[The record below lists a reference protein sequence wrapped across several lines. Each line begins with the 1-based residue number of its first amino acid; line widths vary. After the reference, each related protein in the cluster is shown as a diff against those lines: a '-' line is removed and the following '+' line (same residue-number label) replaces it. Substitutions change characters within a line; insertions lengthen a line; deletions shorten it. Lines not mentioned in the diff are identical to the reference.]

1 MHGAMHA
8 LRRHKLRLLLEDRF
22 KGDRGEFL
30 KVTGLTKGRLSQL
43 LDPDQPFGDTAARN
57 LEERLSGEPLRL
69 PPGYFDTMDARTV
82 QFALMFESLPEPVKA
97 QWEALAGMLGKPAAP

>member
-1 MHGAMHA
+1 MHA

-22 KGDRGEFL
+22 KGNRGEFL
-30 KVTGLTKGRLSQL
+30 KVTGLTKGRLTQL
-43 LDPDQPFGDTAARN
+43 LDPAEPFGDIAARN
-57 LEERLSGEPLRL
+57 LETRLQLD
-69 PPGYFDTMDARTV
+69 PGYFDTMDARTV

>member
-22 KGDRGEFL
+22 KGNRGEFL
-30 KVTGLTKGRLSQL
+30 KVTGLTKGRLTQL
-43 LDPDQPFGDTAARN
+43 LDPAEPFGDIAARN
-57 LEERLSGEPLRL
+57 LETRLQLD
-69 PPGYFDTMDARTV
+69 PGYFDTMDARTV